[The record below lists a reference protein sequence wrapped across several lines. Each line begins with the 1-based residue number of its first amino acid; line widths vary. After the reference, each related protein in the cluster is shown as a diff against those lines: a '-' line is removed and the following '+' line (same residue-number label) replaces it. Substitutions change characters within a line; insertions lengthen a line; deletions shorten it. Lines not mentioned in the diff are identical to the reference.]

1 MRIESITTALDLA
14 GVFASALLGGAA
26 ARSRRLDLFGY
37 VALGLVSGLGGGV
50 IRDLLLQ
57 HGPPAALVNPVY
69 IPAALAGTGLAFIL
83 DVSGRGWDRVLVVV
97 DAAALSVWAAAGAQ
111 KTLAAGLGWLP
122 AVLLGTLT
130 AVGGGAA
137 RDLMLQRVPAV
148 FGGNALYASVAVL
161 VAGIQVVCTGLSEPV
176 TGTIAGVLCGV
187 LLRLAAC
194 GRGLRLPTGLD
205 WQPRR
210 VRGQG
215 DGTVPRSR
223 AAASAW
229 EQPRLSG
236 LSESTAG
243 PASGQAKRAWGNP
256 GG

>member
-69 IPAALAGTGLAFIL
+69 ISAALAGTGLAFIL
-83 DVSGRGWDRVLVVV
+83 DVSGHGWDRVLVVV

-122 AVLLGTLT
+122 AALLGTLT

-148 FGGNALYASVAVL
+148 FGGNALYASVAML
-161 VAGIQVVCTGLSEPV
+161 VASIQVVCTGLGEPV

-194 GRGLRLPTGLD
+194 RLGWKLPAGLD
-205 WQPRR
+205 WQPR
-210 VRGQG
+210 
-215 DGTVPRSR
+215 
-223 AAASAW
+223 
-229 EQPRLSG
+229 LSG
-236 LSESTAG
+236 LPESTAG
-243 PASGQAKRAWGNP
+243 PASGLAKQARGYP

>member
-1 MRIESITTALDLA
+1 M
-14 GVFASALLGGAA
+14 
-26 ARSRRLDLFGY
+26 
-37 VALGLVSGLGGGV
+37 
-50 IRDLLLQ
+50 IRDLLLH
-57 HGPPAALVNPVY
+57 HGLPAALVNPVY

-83 DVSGRGWDRVLVVV
+83 DVSGHGWDRVLVVV

-161 VAGIQVVCTGLSEPV
+161 VASLQVMCTGLGEPV
-176 TGTIAGVLCGV
+176 TGTILGVVSGV
-187 LLRLAAC
+187 LLRLGAYR
-194 GRGLRLPTGLD
+194 RGWRLPTGLA

-210 VRGQG
+210 VLGKAAGEGDDGMAPLSKAAGPARGQ
-215 DGTVPRSR
+215 P
-223 AAASAW
+223 
-229 EQPRLSG
+229 G
-236 LSESTAG
+236 LSCLREDKAG
-243 PASGQAKRAWGNP
+243 PASGPRRGAGGNL